1 MCVEVDEGIETAV
14 VQRMRIP
21 PMTQQEPWRRIS
33 NPVDLPAF
41 SGAADLR
48 VLDAEVFE
56 CILRDHLIPRSS
68 ERKYNAHWRNFWN
81 VLAFDDELADRAT
94 AILEDFVDQAKAAL
108 DAEELDDKQQG
119 RARKFIDKSVMALDR
134 IDKAEDAPLA
144 WIGERAAQFNPR
156 SREVIEKLVQA
167 IAEHRKTLDNE
178 NLWRVLRLVGLDPD
192 AR

>member
-1 MCVEVDEGIETAV
+1 
-14 VQRMRIP
+14 
-21 PMTQQEPWRRIS
+21 MTQQEPWRRIS

-108 DAEELDDKQQG
+108 DAGELDDKQQG

-144 WIGERAAQFNPR
+144 WIGERASQFNPR

-178 NLWRVLRLVGLDPD
+178 KLWRVLRRVGLDPD

>member
-1 MCVEVDEGIETAV
+1 
-14 VQRMRIP
+14 
-21 PMTQQEPWRRIS
+21 MTQQEPWRRIS

-108 DAEELDDKQQG
+108 DAGELDDKQQG

-144 WIGERAAQFNPR
+144 WIASGQHSSTRDHAR
-156 SREVIEKLVQA
+156 S
-167 IAEHRKTLDNE
+167 
-178 NLWRVLRLVGLDPD
+178 
-192 AR
+192 

>member
-108 DAEELDDKQQG
+108 DAGELDDKQQG

-178 NLWRVLRLVGLDPD
+178 KLWRVLRRVGLDPD